1 MPRLEAV
8 IHGYALSSVIFDCVI
23 HPNCPVTD
31 DYAIAGGFRQEFGG
45 SYCPNATDQVK
56 ETIP

>member
-8 IHGYALSSVIFDCVI
+8 TRGYALSSVIFDCVI
-23 HPNCPVTD
+23 HPNRPATD
-31 DYAIAGGFRQEFGG
+31 DYAVSGGSRQEFGG

-56 ETIP
+56 ETIS